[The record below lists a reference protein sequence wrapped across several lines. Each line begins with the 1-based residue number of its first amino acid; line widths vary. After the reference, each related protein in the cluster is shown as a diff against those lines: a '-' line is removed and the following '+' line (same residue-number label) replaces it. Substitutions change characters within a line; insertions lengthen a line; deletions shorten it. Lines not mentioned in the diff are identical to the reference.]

1 MTDQEKENESVFEP
15 VTCGSG
21 DPLFC
26 SHLLNFK
33 RQLYNSMI
41 YDTEASTQQGQD
53 MSILDDYRS
62 ILKRLYEHLM
72 EIYSGKRDSGEFI
85 KEITQTLERIFTK
98 NNQSNT
104 TKPDFG
110 SLVQTTITVV
120 QQDAQQNQT
129 KNNDY
134 IYRVLVNM
142 PFQLSPISEDD

>member
-1 MTDQEKENESVFEP
+1 
-15 VTCGSG
+15 
-21 DPLFC
+21 
-26 SHLLNFK
+26 
-33 RQLYNSMI
+33 MI

-72 EIYSGKRDSGEFI
+72 GIYSGTRDSEEFI
-85 KEITQTLERIFTK
+85 KEINQTLERIFTK

-110 SLVQTTITVV
+110 SLLQTTITVV